1 MIDHSWMD
9 EPMDQLNRIKNACS
23 KNLFSVTKQGS
34 GVVMQVIPAIWP
46 ENSQKVKPY
55 QWTDRQING

>member
-46 ENSQKVKPY
+46 ENSQKVK
-55 QWTDRQING
+55 T